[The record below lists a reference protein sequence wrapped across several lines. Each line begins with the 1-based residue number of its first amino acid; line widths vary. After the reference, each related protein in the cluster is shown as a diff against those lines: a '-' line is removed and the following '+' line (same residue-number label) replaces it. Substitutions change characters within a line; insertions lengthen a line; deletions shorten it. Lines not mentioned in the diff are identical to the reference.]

1 MQWGIT
7 EMSHTK
13 REFLIIDGLDMVAGV
28 VLASPFFMVLATP
41 IFGLN

>member
-1 MQWGIT
+1 
-7 EMSHTK
+7 MSHNK
-13 REFLIIDGLDMVAGV
+13 REFLIIDGLAMLAGA